1 MLLGKEKGEGLLVG
15 NLVLLLGG
23 ELGGSV
29 TKGEVGSATR
39 IKGKI

>member
-15 NLVLLLGG
+15 NLVLLLG

>member
-15 NLVLLLGG
+15 NQVLLLG